1 LILAKLAMQK
11 LDPELLPIQRPRCP
25 KCSARMLTSG
35 VEDVP
40 DGFENRTFECR
51 KCHHTETRLLVADP
65 LRTGTV
71 GWLSGELGRPE

>member
-1 LILAKLAMQK
+1 
-11 LDPELLPIQRPRCP
+11 
-25 KCSARMLTSG
+25 MLTSG